1 MKIGIYGG
9 TFNPIHLGHLRTAE
23 EIRQRFGLREIIF
36 VPSAQ
41 PPHKVSPDIV
51 DGSHRLKMVAL
62 AITGNPAFSVSD
74 LEVRRGGKSYSL
86 ETLRELKPLHPESDL
101 AFILGL
107 DAFLEINTWHQWEQL
122 FAEAEFIVTSRPGT
136 PRVAPTKAIPEAVR
150 KEFRHAKG
158 AGALGGAGA
167 RSAELPSARALRA
180 EGTAESLTRAT
191 FVHTSGKTLTFT
203 EVTGLD
209 ISSKKLRQMVRD
221 SVSPRYLIPRR
232 VGEYIAEH
240 QLYQK

>member
-41 PPHKVSPDIV
+41 PPHKQSPEIV
-51 DGSHRLKMVAL
+51 DGSDRLKMVAL
-62 AITGNPAFSVSD
+62 AVTGNPAFSVSD

-107 DAFLEINTWHQWEQL
+107 DAFLEINAWHQWEQL
-122 FAEAEFIVTSRPGT
+122 FSEADFIVTSRPGAK
-136 PRVAPTKAIPEAVR
+136 RVSPAKAIPQAVR
-150 KEFRHAKG
+150 KDFRR
-158 AGALGGAGA
+158 A
-167 RSAELPSARALRA
+167 RT
-180 EGTAESLTRAT
+180 TAASTRAT
-191 FVHTSGKTLTFT
+191 FVHTSGKTIIFT

-209 ISSKKLRQMVRD
+209 ISSTKLRQMIREG
-221 SVSPRYLIPRR
+221 VSPRYLIPRR

>member
-41 PPHKVSPDIV
+41 PPHKQSPEIV
-51 DGSHRLKMVAL
+51 DGSHRLKMVTL
-62 AITGNPAFSVSD
+62 AVTGNPAFSVSD

-86 ETLRELKPLHPESDL
+86 DTLRELKKLHPESDL
-101 AFILGL
+101 IFICGL
-107 DAFLEINTWHQWEQL
+107 DAFLEIQTWHKFEQL
-122 FAEAEFIVTSRPGT
+122 FAAAEFVVTSRPGSG
-136 PRVAPTKAIPEAVR
+136 RVAPAKAIPAAVR
-150 KEFRHAKG
+150 KDFRRKG
-158 AGALGGAGA
+158 N
-167 RSAELPSARALRA
+167 S
-180 EGTAESLTRAT
+180 
-191 FVHTSGKTLTFT
+191 FVHVSGKTVTFT
-203 EVTGLD
+203 EVTGLG
-209 ISSKKLRQMVRD
+209 ISSTLLRRMIRE

-240 QLYQK
+240 HLYQK